1 MYEAADKAAGAAHPD
16 PRTACFYA
24 RRALELAVA
33 WAYKSD
39 ASLRL
44 PYQDNLS
51 ALIHEPTFKAAA
63 GEAVFSKARGSS
75 TSSATRPCTASGPSS
90 RSTR

>member
-1 MYEAADKAAGAAHPD
+1 MPDVYKAATKAANAAYPD

-24 RRALELAVA
+24 RRALELAVS
-33 WAYKSD
+33 WAFKSD

-51 ALIHEPTFKAAA
+51 ALIHEPTFKAVA
-63 GEAVFSKARGSS
+63 GEAVLARRGS
-75 TSSATRPCTASGPSS
+75 
-90 RSTR
+90 